1 MKTVH
6 LKQKREFKLLCVAA
20 ALLIIAASYFV
31 APPSGLEI
39 KGWHMLSIVVAV
51 LLLFISEALP
61 MTAVCFGII
70 IAMKYTGVATL
81 PEIMK
86 TSASSAFFFCMA
98 GFGLAA
104 ALQNT
109 NLVNILLRSMYRAS
123 GKDPRRMISVVCLL
137 TAILSVFT
145 ANGVAQIVVLSVVT
159 GVIKAFGDPEPGTS
173 RLAAGLM
180 MAIYVG
186 ATTGGLFLPCSN
198 GPNIAIMEMCGMISG
213 QQVSFFQ
220 WALFGVPCGLVML
233 LFSAWRLP
241 RYYRPEEL
249 SLQQRADI
257 ESVFDQI
264 PDKLGRNDRLYI
276 LIMSV
281 MMLLW
286 FASNWIKALDVT
298 TVAMAGVVVMMLP
311 GVDLLTAKGFKQNF
325 SVMNAVVLLC
335 VFPLASGMTSTG
347 AGEWIADKIFSNTA
361 FTSRFAL
368 VAVATI
374 AAFLIHCL
382 VPAGTANATLST
394 TVIVPVLIAGG
405 VPAPAAIMIIGIQ
418 AGTGFLFPIE
428 GTWQYTFGTEHYT
441 FSDCLR
447 GNWPITVAGILC
459 CILLIPLLSA
469 LYSLLG
475 LI

>member
-1 MKTVH
+1 MKTVP
-6 LKQKREFKLLCVAA
+6 LKQKKGVKLLFLAA
-20 ALLIIAASYFV
+20 ALLLIAASFFI
-31 APPSGLEI
+31 APPAGLAE
-39 KGWHMLSIVVAV
+39 KGWHMLAIVAAV
-51 LLLFISEALP
+51 LLLLITEALP
-61 MTAVCFGII
+61 MTAVCFGVI

-81 PEIMK
+81 PEIVR

-98 GFGLAA
+98 GFGLAG

-123 GKDPRRMISVVCLL
+123 GRDPRRMISVVCLL

-159 GVIKAFGDPEPGTS
+159 GIIRAFGDPEPGSS

-186 ATTGGLFLPCSN
+186 ATAGGMFLPCSN
-198 GPNIAIMEMCGMISG
+198 GPNIAIMEMSELVSG
-213 QQVSFFQ
+213 QPVTFFQ
-220 WALFGVPCGLVML
+220 WALFGVPCGLVLL
-233 LFSAWRLP
+233 LFSAWHLP

-249 SLQQRADI
+249 SPRQRGEI
-257 ESVFDQI
+257 EALFRQI
-264 PDKLGRNDRLYI
+264 PDRLGRNDKLYL

-281 MMLLW
+281 MLLLW
-286 FASNWIKALDVT
+286 FAGNWIKVLDVT

-311 GVDLLTAKGFKQNF
+311 GVELLSTKSFKQNF
-325 SVMNAVVLLC
+325 SVMNAVILLC
-335 VFPLASGMTSTG
+335 IFPLASGMSSTG
-347 AGEWIADKIFSNTA
+347 AGEWIAERLFAGAA
-361 FTSRFAL
+361 FRSRFTL
-368 VAVATI
+368 VAAATVT
-374 AAFLIHCL
+374 AFLIHCL
-382 VPAGTANATLST
+382 VPAGTANATLSA
-394 TVIVPVLIAGG
+394 TVIAPVLIAGG

-428 GTWQYTFGTEHYT
+428 GTWQYTFGTEHYS

-447 GNWPITVAGILC
+447 GNWPITVVGLLC
-459 CILLIPLLSA
+459 CILLIPLLAS
-469 LYSLLG
+469 LYTFLG